1 MIDYVY
7 LGKRIRACR
16 KKLKLTQEQMAEKLD
31 LSTSFYGHIER
42 GTRIMSMDTF
52 IRICMVLDATA
63 DELLGLF
70 GAHPRRHVPEEWF
83 AERVAKVIAVLEDAN
98 LIANAMKSPKNPCQT
113 GMNPL

>member
-16 KKLKLTQEQMAEKLD
+16 KKLKLTQEQMAEQLN
-31 LSTSFYGHIER
+31 LSTSFYGHLER

-70 GAHPRRHVPEEWF
+70 GERPRQYTPKEWSK
-83 AERVAKVIAVLEDAN
+83 ERVMKVITLLEDAN
-98 LIANAMKSPKNPCQT
+98 LVANAMK
-113 GMNPL
+113 